1 MAEYH
6 DADDSDHSSSTIACA
21 CGQTAHYAG
30 RRPKTFTTLL
40 GPLTLHRAYYH
51 CAACRRGSYPRDQA
65 LGLQDTSLSPAA
77 ARLVGLAA
85 TSVSFAE
92 ASEWMG
98 ELAGVAVDPK
108 QVERIAEALG
118 REVAADERERVEPA
132 PGAAS
137 TMYLG
142 LDGTGVP
149 VRKSEVEGR
158 RGKQPDGSAKT
169 REVKLVTVW
178 TAETRNA
185 DGLPERDPGSVSYS
199 AAVESAASRPTD
211 PLPSPF
217 AQRAYREARR
227 RGFDTAARRVVIGD
241 GAEWIWNLA
250 AEQFPGAIEIVDI
263 YHAKGHLCDVAKA
276 IYGAGSDLAVRW
288 GKDRRDELDAGR
300 FDAILTEL
308 RAHSE
313 TCEEARKCIDYLTRN
328 RHRMRYPEFRPVG
341 SLRVVGRRRGRMQ
354 ARHRRPAQARRHA
367 LDTWP
372 APTPSSPCGAA
383 SSVAASRTSGNDEP
397 PGPPDSH
404 LTNLTCT
411 LPPGVHDKKVGDFA
425 VGGIG
430 RALIDRLLG

>member
-1 MAEYH
+1 MAEYY

-65 LGLQDTSLSPAA
+65 LGLQDTSLSPAT

-149 VRKSEVEGR
+149 VCWRPSRSDHFWTLV
-158 RGKQPDGSAKT
+158 DG
-169 REVKLVTVW
+169 
-178 TAETRNA
+178 
-185 DGLPERDPGSVSYS
+185 
-199 AAVESAASRPTD
+199 
-211 PLPSPF
+211 PL
-217 AQRAYREARR
+217 
-227 RGFDTAARRVVIGD
+227 
-241 GAEWIWNLA
+241 
-250 AEQFPGAIEIVDI
+250 
-263 YHAKGHLCDVAKA
+263 
-276 IYGAGSDLAVRW
+276 
-288 GKDRRDELDAGR
+288 
-300 FDAILTEL
+300 
-308 RAHSE
+308 
-313 TCEEARKCIDYLTRN
+313 
-328 RHRMRYPEFRPVG
+328 
-341 SLRVVGRRRGRMQ
+341 
-354 ARHRRPAQARRHA
+354 
-367 LDTWP
+367 
-372 APTPSSPCGAA
+372 
-383 SSVAASRTSGNDEP
+383 
-397 PGPPDSH
+397 
-404 LTNLTCT
+404 
-411 LPPGVHDKKVGDFA
+411 
-425 VGGIG
+425 
-430 RALIDRLLG
+430 

>member
-1 MAEYH
+1 MAEYY

-51 CAACRRGSYPRDQA
+51 CAACRRGSCPRDQA
-65 LGLQDTSLSPAA
+65 LGLQDTSLSPAT

-227 RGFDTAARRVVIGD
+227 RGFDTAARRVIIGD
-241 GAEWIWNLA
+241 GAEWIWNLS
-250 AEQFPGAIEIVDI
+250 AEQFPGAIQIVDI

-276 IYGAGSDLAVRW
+276 IYGAGTDLAALV
-288 GKDRRDELDAGR
+288 GQGPAGR
-300 FDAILTEL
+300 
-308 RAHSE
+308 
-313 TCEEARKCIDYLTRN
+313 
-328 RHRMRYPEFRPVG
+328 
-341 SLRVVGRRRGRMQ
+341 VGRRAVRCDPD
-354 ARHRRPAQARRHA
+354 RPAR
-367 LDTWP
+367 
-372 APTPSSPCGAA
+372 
-383 SSVAASRTSGNDEP
+383 P
-397 PGPPDSH
+397 P
-404 LTNLTCT
+404 
-411 LPPGVHDKKVGDFA
+411 
-425 VGGIG
+425 
-430 RALIDRLLG
+430 

>member
-1 MAEYH
+1 MAEYY

-40 GPLTLHRAYYH
+40 GPLILHRAYYH
-51 CAACRRGSYPRDQA
+51 CAACRRGSCPRDRA

-241 GAEWIWNLA
+241 GAEWIWNLS
-250 AEQFPGAIEIVDI
+250 AEQFPSAIEIVDI

-328 RHRMRYPEFRPVG
+328 RHRMRYPEFRAWGLCVSSG
-341 SLRVVGRRRGRMQ
+341 VVEAGCKLAIG
-354 ARHRRPAQARRHA
+354 APAQARRHA
-367 LDTWP
+367 LDRGRRQRHHRP
-372 APTPSSPCGAA
+372 AVLQAQRPLRG
-383 SSVAASRTSGNDEP
+383 
-397 PGPPDSH
+397 
-404 LTNLTCT
+404 
-411 LPPGVHDKKVGDFA
+411 
-425 VGGIG
+425 
-430 RALIDRLLG
+430 LLGTTSRQGRLMALQ

>member
-1 MAEYH
+1 M
-6 DADDSDHSSSTIACA
+6 
-21 CGQTAHYAG
+21 
-30 RRPKTFTTLL
+30 

-51 CAACRRGSYPRDQA
+51 CAACRRGSCPRDQA
-65 LGLQDTSLSPAA
+65 LGLQDTSLSPAT

-328 RHRMRYPEFRPVG
+328 RHRMRYPEFRAWGLCVSSG
-341 SLRVVGRRRGRMQ
+341 VVEAGCKLAIGARLKRAGMHWTVAGANAIIALRCCKLSGRF
-354 ARHRRPAQARRHA
+354 
-367 LDTWP
+367 
-372 APTPSSPCGAA
+372 
-383 SSVAASRTSGNDEP
+383 E
-397 PGPPDSH
+397 
-404 LTNLTCT
+404 
-411 LPPGVHDKKVGDFA
+411 DFWE
-425 VGGIG
+425 G
-430 RALIDRLLG
+430 RAARAA